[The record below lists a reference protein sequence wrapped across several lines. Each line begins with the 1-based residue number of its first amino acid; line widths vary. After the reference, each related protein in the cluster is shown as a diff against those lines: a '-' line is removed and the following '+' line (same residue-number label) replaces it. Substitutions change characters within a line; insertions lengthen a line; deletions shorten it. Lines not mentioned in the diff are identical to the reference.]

1 MVLQLFLNEIYFI
14 RIHSHTR
21 HSLLLLFASPSS
33 RQETCLFFFFFFLVL
48 LLAGKGASKSIQGH
62 CLAKPSNEAL
72 LSL

>member
-33 RQETCLFFFFFFLVL
+33 RQETCLFFFFFFFGSV
-48 LLAGKGASKSIQGH
+48 ASWKRCKQEHSG
-62 CLAKPSNEAL
+62 S
-72 LSL
+72 LSG

>member
-1 MVLQLFLNEIYFI
+1 MKSILSAFI
-14 RIHSHTR
+14 LIQDIHCSCY
-21 HSLLLLFASPSS
+21 LLPQVADKKLVY
-33 RQETCLFFFFFFLVL
+33 FFFFFFLVL